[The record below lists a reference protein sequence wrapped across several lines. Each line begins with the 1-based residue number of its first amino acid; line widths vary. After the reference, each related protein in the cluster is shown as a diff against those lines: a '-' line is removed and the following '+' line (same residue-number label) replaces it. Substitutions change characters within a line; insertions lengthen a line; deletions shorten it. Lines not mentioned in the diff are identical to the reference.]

1 VPSRGPPPRQRWA
14 PVRRSAEP
22 ERLRAATAE
31 LPSERPGPWVPGS
44 RHRLPRRLR
53 PPPRPR
59 ALRRSVQERELAA
72 AQPPGSSRQEEV
84 RRPEAERT
92 AARHPVARSREL
104 EWPARPRQ
112 EEVRRPEA
120 RAPASG
126 QEQAPVAGHRPA
138 VRLPEEPGRRPPLL
152 RLRQPRPAGHT
163 RAARRTRAAEERARA
178 AGARTRAAEERARAA
193 GALHMPAAEERAQA
207 AGALHMP
214 AAEERAQAAGAL
226 HMPAAEERARA
237 AEARTPAAE
246 ERARAAGALHMPAA
260 EERVRAAAAA
270 RTPAAEERVR
280 PAAAAALVRVRTW
293 AEEEAAGRGRPGP
306 ALARGIPRARRR
318 AGMPRPAGR
327 SGCGARSRGALL
339 SDSGRRPSDGPGERD
354 IHPSGA
360 HEIPDAVPR
369 PGGL

>member
-1 VPSRGPPPRQRWA
+1 MPSRGPPPRQRWA

-152 RLRQPRPAGHT
+152 RLRQPR
-163 RAARRTRAAEERARA
+163 AAPRTRAAEERARA
-178 AGARTRAAEERARAA
+178 AE
-193 GALHMPAAEERAQA
+193 
-207 AGALHMP
+207 
-214 AAEERAQAAGAL
+214 
-226 HMPAAEERARA
+226 
-237 AEARTPAAE
+237 
-246 ERARAAGALHMPAA
+246 
-260 EERVRAAAAA
+260 A

>member
-1 VPSRGPPPRQRWA
+1 MPSRGPPPRQRWA

-178 AGARTRAAEERARAA
+178 AGA
-193 GALHMPAAEERAQA
+193 LHMPAAEERAQ
-207 AGALHMP
+207 
-214 AAEERAQAAGAL
+214 
-226 HMPAAEERARA
+226 
-237 AEARTPAAE
+237 
-246 ERARAAGALHMPAA
+246 AAGALHMPAA